1 MSLNNSQCQKV
12 SVLICYR
19 KLQNVPRDKN
29 IRRRARESRS
39 GTRAAPSCFQPPRS
53 TPAAGG
59 SCAPRGAVT
68 CAVGFRGAFSG
79 ENPLGAPRGHRAE
92 AHLPPEARRFLGL
105 RFRFSAGG
113 FGAPRPRSWRLS
125 AGLRGRGVER
135 LRGVR
140 HGSAR
145 PGRSWFRE
153 VCVNLRGCPEKRPAC
168 SLLCVQKSTGLFA
181 FLPPRLLKK
190 PPGRRSEARLLTF
203 NLQN

>member
-53 TPAAGG
+53 PPAAGG

-105 RFRFSAGG
+105 CFRFSAGG

-140 HGSAR
+140 HGPARLGSAR
-145 PGRSWFRE
+145 EKLVPRGVRKSARLPRKAPGLLSP
-153 VCVNLRGCPEKRPAC
+153 VCPEKHGALR
-168 SLLCVQKSTGLFA
+168 
-181 FLPPRLLKK
+181 LPPTTALKK
-190 PPGRRSEARLLTF
+190 TSWSEK
-203 NLQN
+203 